1 MPDLKMEAQDVATY
15 LQRNLAVSDLKVTD
29 LTRFPRGVSRETW
42 FVECEYT
49 ASGKPR
55 QQGFVIRRDLPGR
68 SICTAT
74 LRFEYEIFRRL
85 RGTEVPVPRTLGYED
100 DPEWMIDGRDFY
112 LRELVE
118 GGWDVPNF
126 TDMDPEYDDIRI
138 EACKEHTRKL
148 AALHTLDWES
158 LGFGDLMD
166 VPPTPADAALTAIDR
181 LDNKLKEIQIEPVPV
196 FAEAIGWLRDNAPRN
211 ASRISL
217 LKGNNGLGEEI
228 WREGEIVAMSDWEL
242 ASIGDPAYDFSWCQ
256 GFTAVVVDG
265 KWNLQSMLDYYEEI
279 SGIHVEKSSIQ
290 FYYLIQAL
298 EGTVFTHNASVPVVE
313 RENLLARL
321 CWVSTEVHHSM
332 QSTLARAMGIEL
344 QY

>member
-1 MPDLKMEAQDVATY
+1 MPGLKMEAQDVATY
-15 LQRNLAVSDLKVTD
+15 LRHKLDLPDLQVTD

-42 FVECEYT
+42 FVQCEYT
-49 ASGKPR
+49 SSGKPQ

-74 LRFEYEIFRRL
+74 LHFEYEVFRRL
-85 RGTEVPVPRTLGYED
+85 HGTPVPVPRTLCYED
-100 DPEWMIDGRDFY
+100 DAQWMLDGRDFY
-112 LRELVE
+112 VRELVQ
-118 GGWDVPNF
+118 GHWNVPNF
-126 TDMDPEYDDIRI
+126 TNPDPKYDGIRI
-138 EACKEHTRKL
+138 EACREHARKL

-158 LGFGDLMD
+158 LGFGDLMA
-166 VPPTPADAALTAIDR
+166 VPPTPADAPLTAIDR
-181 LDNKLKEIQIEPVPV
+181 LERKLKEIQVEPVPV
-196 FAEAIGWLRDNAPRN
+196 FTEAVGWMRDNAPRN
-211 ASRISL
+211 ASRVSL

-228 WREGEIVAMSDWEL
+228 WHEGEIVAMSDWEL
-242 ASIGDPAYDFSWCQ
+242 ASLGDPAYDFSWCQ
-256 GFTAVVVDG
+256 GFTAVVVEG

-279 SGIHVEKSSIQ
+279 SGIHVKASSVQ

-298 EGTVFTHNASVPVVE
+298 EGTVFTHNAAVPVVE